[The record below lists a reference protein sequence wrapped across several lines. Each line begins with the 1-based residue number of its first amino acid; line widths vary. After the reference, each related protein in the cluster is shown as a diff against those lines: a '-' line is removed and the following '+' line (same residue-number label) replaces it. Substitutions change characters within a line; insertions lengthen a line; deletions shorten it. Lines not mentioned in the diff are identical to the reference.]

1 MKTLPLIILNKH
13 LQQNCKST
21 YINLYT
27 KKINLIVSIIVFSF
41 FLCSFLLV
49 CNNQKVYANTT
60 YYARITN
67 DNTHLYIAPEEIP
80 NNTIFILPKTYFV
93 ELISSS
99 DNFFY
104 AKYKDIYGYVK
115 KNEVQ
120 VVSTNPITPF
130 LSNISFRVFT
140 PSGANLRST
149 PQNLGSTNLVYSIP
163 FLETNL
169 EYYGEIL
176 GEEAIS
182 KKGCTWYYCKYFI
195 NNLSYMGYLYAPL
208 CDLLPSLP
216 KNTEIIEPYTG
227 ELFLDEEQTLPTTT
241 SPMEQLSPTAQ
252 SIIIVAV
259 SLPCLLFIYLLF
271 KPTHMAE
278 SAKQTNS
285 KKNSHKK
292 ISRLKR
298 SDYFEL
304 DDDFS

>member
-1 MKTLPLIILNKH
+1 MKTLLPIFFNKH
-13 LQQNCKST
+13 SKQNAKILYDFFNIKFSLIMLAIISFLFSFT
-21 YINLYT
+21 YIL
-27 KKINLIVSIIVFSF
+27 SPA
-41 FLCSFLLV
+41 
-49 CNNQKVYANTT
+49 KVYANTT
-60 YYARITN
+60 FYARITN
-67 DNTHLYIAPEEIP
+67 DSTYLYSTPEE
-80 NNTIFILPKTYFV
+80 NVNTAIFILPNTYFV

-99 DNFFY
+99 NNFFY
-104 AKYKDIYGYVK
+104 AKYKDVFGYVK

-120 VVSTNPITPF
+120 VVSTSPITPF

-149 PQNLGSTNLVYSIP
+149 PQNLGATNLVYSFP

-169 EYYGEIL
+169 EYYGKCL

-182 KKGCTWYYCKYFI
+182 KKGCTWYYCKYYT
-195 NNLSYMGYLYAPL
+195 NNLSYMGYVYSPL
-208 CDLLPSLP
+208 CDLLPTLP
-216 KNTEIIEPYTG
+216 QNTEILEPYTG
-227 ELFLDEEQTLPTTT
+227 ELFLDEEQSLPTTA

-252 SIIIVAV
+252 TIIIVAV

-278 SAKQTNS
+278 SAKQTS
-285 KKNSHKK
+285 SRKSSRKK